1 MTDDGS
7 PTDGAPNGADPAE
20 SPDPTVVRTYDPES
34 DHAFPDGRLND
45 VLAAVEADP
54 EIHTYLRAQNVNA
67 VTRMRYNDHGAKHIE
82 IVRNRALRL
91 YDLLKR
97 GGVEFNGAADQG
109 LDEADEPV
117 IVALAATL
125 HDVGHVVHRDDHVYY
140 SIPLAADLLDRFL
153 DQFDYYGIE
162 ERVRVKAEVLH
173 AILCH
178 HTAETPLTRE
188 AGLIRVA
195 DALDM
200 ERGRSRIP
208 YEEGGRGINTLS
220 SQAIDH
226 VELKPGDA
234 ADGRDGAD
242 APVLVE
248 IEMVNAA
255 GVYQVDN
262 LLKAKLRDSL
272 IEDLVRIVAINTK
285 GDDRLV
291 ERIEL

>member
-1 MTDDGS
+1 MAMEVSDH
-7 PTDGAPNGADPAE
+7 E
-20 SPDPTVVRTYDPES
+20 YDPQEE
-34 DHAFPDGRLND
+34 HAFPDDRLNE
-45 VLAAVEADP
+45 VLPALVEDP
-54 EIHTYLRAQNVNA
+54 EVVAYLEAQNVNA
-67 VTRMRYNDHGAKHIE
+67 VTRKGYNDHGSKHIE

-91 YDLLKR
+91 YDLLKA
-97 GGVEFNGAADQG
+97 GGVEFNGASEQG

-125 HDVGHVVHRDDHVYY
+125 HDVGHVVHRDEHAYY

-153 DQFDYYGIE
+153 DQFYE
-162 ERVRVKAEVLH
+162 TPEKVRVKAEVLH

-188 AGLIRVA
+188 AGVIRVA

-220 SQAIDH
+220 SQAIRQ
-226 VELKPGDA
+226 VSLQPGNGKA
-234 ADGRDGAD
+234 
-242 APVLVE
+242 VLVE
-248 IEMVNAA
+248 IEMINAA

-262 LLKAKLRDSL
+262 LLKDKLHDSML
-272 IEDLVRIVAINTK
+272 EDDVRIVAVNTK
-285 GDDRLV
+285 GDDDLV